1 MGTEEGEIFYFPE
14 FKSSL
19 DRASILRNPRVDII
33 EPLRILE
40 HLKSYTCW
48 PGYRFVTEKEV
59 DRIWCPT
66 SLQTV
71 SLP

>member
-1 MGTEEGEIFYFPE
+1 MPARKLGTGTEEGEIFYFLE

-40 HLKSYTCW
+40 HL
-48 PGYRFVTEKEV
+48 
-59 DRIWCPT
+59 
-66 SLQTV
+66 
-71 SLP
+71 